1 MAALTLRVLTRAG
14 DTTKG
19 APLTNSEI
27 DQNFINIDADLDLKA
42 PIESPTFTGSVTIPS
57 GTINNASIGAT
68 TRSTGAFT
76 SLAAN
81 GAVTFTAGTAST
93 TTGTGTLVVTGG
105 VGVSGQ
111 VTAGTFSGNGAAVT
125 SLDAANVTSGI
136 LPAARLSGSYTIN
149 ISGNATTATSATSA
163 TTATTS
169 TNLSGGSVTTG
180 TGTGTVGMA
189 SGSTVMQVMGNAANA
204 AVMTLHRSG
213 AYAINFG
220 LDTDNILRVG
230 GYSDGLN
237 TYRWTSDA
245 SGNFVARGNVSAYSD
260 IRLKTDLSKITNAL
274 DKIDQ
279 LTGYVYTRIDTNE
292 RQTGLI
298 AQDVE
303 KVLPEAVHHGDM
315 LAVNYGQMMGLI
327 VEAIKELRAEINALK
342 K

>member
-42 PIESPTFTGSVTIPS
+42 PIASPTFTGSVTIPG
-57 GTINNASIGAT
+57 GTINATSIGAT

-111 VTAGTFSGNGAAVT
+111 VTASTFSGNGAAIT
-125 SLDAANVTSGI
+125 AIDAANVTSGI

-149 ISGNATTATSATSA
+149 INGSATSATSA
-163 TTATTS
+163 TSAASATTA
-169 TNLSGGSVTTG
+169 TNLSGGSITTG
-180 TGTGTVGMA
+180 TNTTSVGAAGGSNTQFM
-189 SGSTVMQVMGNAANA
+189 GSTVYG
-204 AVMTLHRSG
+204 AVVSFHRSG
-213 AYAINFG
+213 AYAVNFG
-220 LDTDNILRVG
+220 LDTDNVFRLG
-230 GYSDGLN
+230 GWSDGTN
-237 TYRWTSDA
+237 VYRWSSDA
-245 SGNFVARGNVSAYSD
+245 AGNFVARGNVSAYSD